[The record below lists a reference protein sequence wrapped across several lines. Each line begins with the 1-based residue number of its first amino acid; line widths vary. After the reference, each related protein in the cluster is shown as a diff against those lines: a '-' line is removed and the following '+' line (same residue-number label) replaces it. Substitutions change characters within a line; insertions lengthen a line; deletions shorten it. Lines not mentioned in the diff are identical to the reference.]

1 MKKGDKVTV
10 TATID
15 AFACGL
21 NSGNRIRVR
30 VGNDLVWISACDVF
44 TLSDVDTESY
54 VKDELKRRLALMTT
68 D

>member
-21 NSGNRIRVR
+21 NNGNRIRVR
-30 VGNDLVWISACDVF
+30 VGNDLVWVPACDVS
-44 TLSDVDTESY
+44 TLSDDDTECY
-54 VKDELKRRLALMTT
+54 VKDELKKRLALMAT